1 MKPEKY
7 NLILRVLHWS
17 MAVIIILLLI
27 SGLTVESWPKDIRQH
42 FYFWH
47 KSFGMLILFL
57 LFVRVA
63 FKILTPEPELPKELN
78 KFTIFAARAGW
89 AMLYVFMLVLP
100 LSGYIAS
107 DAGGYPV
114 PFFGLTIPDII
125 ETNKPLGKT
134 VWYFHEVLPW
144 FFVAVIFLHIFAAL
158 KHYMFDKINLFRRM
172 W

>member
-27 SGLTVESWPKDIRQH
+27 SGFTVESWPKDIRSH

-47 KSFGMLILFL
+47 KSFGMLVLFL
-57 LFVRVA
+57 LFARISLKV
-63 FKILTPEPELPKELN
+63 TTSEPELPKELGN
-78 KFTIFAARAGW
+78 FSTFGARAGW
-89 AMLYVFMLVLP
+89 AILYVFMLIMP

-114 PFFGLTIPDII
+114 PFFGLTIPDLI
-125 ETNKPLGKT
+125 ETNKPLGRT
-134 VWYFHEVLPW
+134 SWYFHEALPW
-144 FFVAVIFLHIFAAL
+144 FFVAIISMHVVAAL
-158 KHYMFDKINLFRRM
+158 KHYALDKINLFKRM